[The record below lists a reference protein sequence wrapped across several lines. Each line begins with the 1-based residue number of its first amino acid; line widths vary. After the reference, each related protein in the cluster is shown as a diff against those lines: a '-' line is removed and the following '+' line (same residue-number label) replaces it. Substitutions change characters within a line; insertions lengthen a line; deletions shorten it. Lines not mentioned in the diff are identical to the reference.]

1 MVEKTITEVKDEIYK
16 MYEKKLVEYERY
28 VNVDLVNGDP
38 VYNADYCQ
46 TFGELIALKRVL
58 KNVFGVTT
66 PDSHGNAWV

>member
-1 MVEKTITEVKDEIYK
+1 MEKTMELARNEIYK

-28 VNVDLVNGDP
+28 NNVDLINGDP
-38 VYNADYCQ
+38 IYNADYCQ

-58 KNVFGVTT
+58 KHVFGVTT

>member
-1 MVEKTITEVKDEIYK
+1 MEKTRKEIIEEIYA
-16 MYEKKLVEYERY
+16 MYEKVLVEYERY